1 MLQLQLKAEKLVDR
15 AVELTTGNQSQL
27 TKLIQSG
34 DVSRAVQL
42 AKAAIVAVDVDKKAL
57 PVTQDQLKEKRK
69 AVFID
74 KCTSFV
80 QVVLCS
86 FFTSKRAKAFI
97 FWKITLTS
105 AFGTSTSHGS
115 CL

>member
-1 MLQLQLKAEKLVDR
+1 MLQHQLKAEKLVDR

-57 PVTQDQLKEKRK
+57 AVTQDQLKEKRK

-74 KCTSFV
+74 KAAVYVNTAV
-80 QVVLCS
+80 
-86 FFTSKRAKAFI
+86 
-97 FWKITLTS
+97 
-105 AFGTSTSHGS
+105 
-115 CL
+115 

>member
-69 AVFID
+69 AVFIN
-74 KCTSFV
+74 
-80 QVVLCS
+80 VVL
-86 FFTSKRAKAFI
+86 AFV
-97 FWKITLTS
+97 KIVLLYLLTFREPQEKMWS
-105 AFGTSTSHGS
+105 PY
-115 CL
+115 

>member
-42 AKAAIVAVDVDKKAL
+42 AKAAIVAVDVDKEAL

-69 AVFID
+69 AVFIN
-74 KCTSFV
+74 KS
-80 QVVLCS
+80 
-86 FFTSKRAKAFI
+86 AAF
-97 FWKITLTS
+97 
-105 AFGTSTSHGS
+105 
-115 CL
+115 CEN